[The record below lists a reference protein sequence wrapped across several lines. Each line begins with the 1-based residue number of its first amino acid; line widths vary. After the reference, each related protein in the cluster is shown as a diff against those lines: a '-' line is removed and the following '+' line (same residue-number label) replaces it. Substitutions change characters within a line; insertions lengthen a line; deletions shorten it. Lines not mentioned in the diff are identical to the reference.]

1 MTKQKGNYYSMIAAT
16 IHVSETE
23 IAALYPDYQYSWYE
37 NDKEKLAGIL
47 YEFGIDTS
55 QYWEYQEPVQHRNR
69 MNQLV
74 TSGRYYGNERLD
86 EAWLNSGLAS
96 EAAKDK
102 AKNSRLLDDLYREK
116 ALTIDTQ
123 MALERRD
130 LFASTTEDE
139 NEEW

>member
-1 MTKQKGNYYSMIAAT
+1 MICAT
-16 IHVSETE
+16 LHVSETE

-47 YEFGIDTS
+47 YELGIDTK
-55 QYWEYQEPVQHRNR
+55 QHWEYQEPVQHRNR
-69 MNQLV
+69 MNKLV
-74 TSGRYYGNERLD
+74 TSGRYYGNERSD
-86 EAWLNSGLAS
+86 ESWLNSGLAS

>member
-1 MTKQKGNYYSMIAAT
+1 MISAT

-47 YEFGIDTS
+47 CELGLDTK
-55 QYWEYQEPVQHRNR
+55 QHWEYQEPCQHRNR

-74 TSGRYYGNERLD
+74 TAGRYYGNERLD